1 MRAMKARSLAP
12 ALAALALSA
21 AAADVDFTDAA
32 LFKDD
37 ALPSLSAESLN
48 SWTALAGKLKFTF
61 QGGGKDRA
69 VWLGGNRD
77 RARLDV
83 RAFDFP
89 VYEVQ
94 AAFKPDGS
102 ALAQMEFVLF
112 SRGDVMMSG
121 GGKTPLAPR
130 ISAAVRDDKAF
141 RGLFEEL
148 KGKIVAAFGQPVD
161 PKPRN
166 TSRVDNHDQRQYR
179 WKAPAGFVLLSVGL
193 TKEKNAFRGEY
204 IRVAVRPA
212 GADDAA
218 KNLAAMTGPRP
229 VSGAAE
235 AKVTANRADLTANVK
250 REPGGLVW
258 VDGIP
263 MVDQGDKGYCAVA
276 TLERLIRY
284 YGGTTSQ
291 HELAQLF
298 DSDAKGGTSFRVD
311 PKTGRPIEFVA
322 PEICRQF
329 GFSQKVVDFD
339 KPKPEKLL
347 KDYNKRAAVKL
358 EADKKMRDDDIDRLL
373 KKADP
378 ATLLAVVADEGS
390 CKRFI
395 PKVKQFI
402 DKGVPLV
409 WMIPGHIRMLIGY
422 NETTGEIVYSDS
434 WGKGHEKKTMSLAEA
449 FMMTQAL
456 IVVRP

>member
-1 MRAMKARSLAP
+1 MRGMKTLPLAP
-12 ALAALALSA
+12 ALAVLALSA

-37 ALPSLSAESLN
+37 ALPALTAGTLD
-48 SWTALAGKLKFTF
+48 SWSALAGKVKFTF
-61 QGGGKDRA
+61 QGDGKERA

-77 RARLDV
+77 RNRTDV

-94 AAFKPDGS
+94 AAFLPDGGS
-102 ALAQMEFVLF
+102 LAQMEFVLF
-112 SRGDVMMSG
+112 SRGDIVMSG
-121 GGKTPLAPR
+121 GGRTPLAPR

-166 TSRVDNHDQRQYR
+166 TSRVENHDQRQYR
-179 WKAPAGFVLLSVGL
+179 WKAPSGFVLLSVGL

-212 GADDAA
+212 AA
-218 KNLAAMTGPRP
+218 ETPAKALAAMTGPRP
-229 VSGAAE
+229 VSGGGE

-298 DSDAKGGTSFRVD
+298 NSDARGGTSFRVD

-347 KDYNKRAAVKL
+347 KDYNKKAAVKL
-358 EADKKMRDDDIDRLL
+358 DVDKKMKDDDIDRLL
-373 KKADP
+373 KKADQ
-378 ATLLAVVADEGS
+378 ATLRAVVADEGS

-395 PKVKQFI
+395 PKIKTFI

-434 WGKGHEKKTMSLAEA
+434 WGAGHEKKTMSLAEA
-449 FMMTQAL
+449 FLMTQAL

>member
-1 MRAMKARSLAP
+1 MRGMKTLPLAP
-12 ALAALALSA
+12 ALAVLALSA

-37 ALPSLSAESLN
+37 ALPALTAGTLD
-48 SWTALAGKLKFTF
+48 SWSALAGKVKFTF
-61 QGGGKDRA
+61 QGDGKERA

-77 RARLDV
+77 RNRTDV

-94 AAFKPDGS
+94 AAFLPDGGS
-102 ALAQMEFVLF
+102 LAQMEFVLF
-112 SRGDVMMSG
+112 SRGDIVMSG
-121 GGKTPLAPR
+121 GGRTPLAPR

-166 TSRVDNHDQRQYR
+166 TSRVENHDQRQYR
-179 WKAPAGFVLLSVGL
+179 WKAPSGFVLLSVGL

-212 GADDAA
+212 AA
-218 KNLAAMTGPRP
+218 ETPAKALAAMTGPRP
-229 VSGAAE
+229 VSGGGE

-298 DSDAKGGTSFRVD
+298 NSDARGGTSFRVD

-347 KDYNKRAAVKL
+347 R
-358 EADKKMRDDDIDRLL
+358 
-373 KKADP
+373 
-378 ATLLAVVADEGS
+378 
-390 CKRFI
+390 
-395 PKVKQFI
+395 
-402 DKGVPLV
+402 
-409 WMIPGHIRMLIGY
+409 
-422 NETTGEIVYSDS
+422 TT
-434 WGKGHEKKTMSLAEA
+434 TR
-449 FMMTQAL
+449 
-456 IVVRP
+456 RPP

>member
-1 MRAMKARSLAP
+1 MKSLPA
-12 ALAALALSA
+12 ALAAAALSAALSA

-32 LFKDD
+32 LFKDE
-37 ALPSLSAESLN
+37 ALPALTAETLD
-48 SWTALAGKLKFTF
+48 SWSALAGKMKFTF
-61 QGGGKDRA
+61 QGGGKERA

-77 RARLDV
+77 RAHADV

-94 AAFKPDGS
+94 ASFLPDGGS
-102 ALAQMEFVLF
+102 LAQMEFVLF

-121 GGKTPLAPR
+121 AGRTPLASR

-141 RGLFEEL
+141 RGLFDEL
-148 KGKIVAAFGQPVD
+148 KGKIAAAFGQPVD

-179 WKAPAGFVLLSVGL
+179 WKTPSGFVLLSVGL

-204 IRVAVRPA
+204 VRVAVRPA
-212 GADDAA
+212 GAENPA
-218 KNLAAMTGPRP
+218 KALAAMTGPRP
-229 VSGAAE
+229 ASGPNE
-235 AKVTANRADLTANVK
+235 AKVTANRADLAANVK
-250 REPGGLVW
+250 REPGGPVW

-276 TLERLIRY
+276 TMERLIRY

-298 DSDAKGGTSFRVD
+298 NSDARGGTSFRVD

-339 KPKPEKLL
+339 KPTPEKLV

-358 EADKKMRDDDIDRLL
+358 ETNKKMRDSDFDRLL
-373 KKADP
+373 ERADK
-378 ATLLAVVADEGS
+378 ATLQAVVADEGS

-395 PKVKQFI
+395 PKVKTFI

-422 NETTGEIVYSDS
+422 NETTGEIIYSDS
-434 WGKGHEKKTMSLAEA
+434 WGAGHEKKTMSLAEA
-449 FMMTQAL
+449 FLMTQAL

>member
-1 MRAMKARSLAP
+1 MKALSP
-12 ALAALALSA
+12 ALVLAAALSA
-21 AAADVDFTDAA
+21 AAADVDFSDAV

-37 ALPSLSAESLN
+37 AAAALTADTIN
-48 SWTALAGKLKFTF
+48 SWAALAGKVKFTF
-61 QGGGKDRA
+61 QGEDRDRA

-77 RARLDV
+77 RSRADV

-89 VYEVQ
+89 VYEAQV
-94 AAFKPDGS
+94 AFKPDGGS
-102 ALAQMEFVLF
+102 LAQLELVLF

-121 GGKTPLAPR
+121 GGRTPLAAR
-130 ISAAVRDDKAF
+130 VSAAVQDDKAF

-161 PKPRN
+161 PRPRN

-179 WKAPAGFVLLSVGL
+179 WKAPSGFVLLSVGL

-204 IRVAVRPA
+204 IRVAARPGA
-212 GADDAA
+212 ADDAA
-218 KNLAAMTGPRP
+218 RSLAAMTGPRP
-229 VSGAAE
+229 VAGANE
-235 AKVTANRADLTANVK
+235 AKVTASRADLTANVK
-250 REPGGLVW
+250 READGLVY

-276 TLERLIRY
+276 TMERLIRY

-311 PKTGRPIEFVA
+311 PRTGRPIEFVA

-339 KPKPEKLL
+339 KPAPEKLM
-347 KDYNKRAAVKL
+347 KAYNKRAAAKL
-358 EADKKMRDDDIDRLL
+358 EWDRKMRDDDIEKLL
-373 KKADP
+373 ARADK
-378 ATLLAVVADEGS
+378 ATLQAVVADEGA

-395 PKVKQFI
+395 PKVKSFV

-409 WMIPGHIRMLIGY
+409 WMIPGHIRLLIGY
-422 NETTGEIVYSDS
+422 NEKTGEIAYSDT
-434 WGKGHEKKTMSLAEA
+434 WGKGHELKKMPLAEA
-449 FMMTQAL
+449 FLMTQAL

>member
-1 MRAMKARSLAP
+1 MKPVLLAA
-12 ALAALALSA
+12 ALAALSVS
-21 AAADVDFTDAA
+21 AADVDFTDAA
-32 LFKDD
+32 LLKDGAVAGLTAATLD
-37 ALPSLSAESLN
+37 
-48 SWTALAGKLKFTF
+48 SWPALAGKMKFTP
-61 QGGGKDRA
+61 QGEGGLRA

-89 VYEVQ
+89 VYEAQ
-94 AAFKPDGS
+94 AAFLPGGGT
-102 ALAQMEFVLF
+102 LAQLELVLF

-121 GGKTPLAPR
+121 GGKSPLAPR
-130 ISAAVRDDKAF
+130 IRSAVNDDKAF
-141 RGLFEEL
+141 RGLFDEI
-148 KGKIVAAFGQPVD
+148 KGKIVAALGQPVD

-179 WKAPAGFVLLSVGL
+179 WKAPDGSVLLSVGL
-193 TKEKNAFRGEY
+193 TKENNAFRGEY
-204 IRVAVRPA
+204 IRVAARPA
-212 GADDAA
+212 GAEAPA
-218 KNLAAMTGPRP
+218 SKSAAMTGPRP
-229 VSGAAE
+229 VTGPNE
-235 AKVTANRADLTANVK
+235 AKVTARRADLTANVR
-250 REPGGLVW
+250 REPGGAVW

-339 KPKPEKLL
+339 KPTPEKLV
-347 KDYNKRAAVKL
+347 KDYNKRASAKL
-358 EADKKMRDDDIDRLL
+358 PWDRKMRDADIEKLL
-373 KKADP
+373 ARADK
-378 ATLLAVVADEGS
+378 ATLQAVVADEGS

-395 PKVKQFI
+395 PKVKQFV

-422 NETTGEIVYSDS
+422 NETTGEILYSDS
-434 WGKGHEKKTMSLAEA
+434 WGAGHERKTMPLAEA

>member
-1 MRAMKARSLAP
+1 MRAMKALPTALV
-12 ALAALALSA
+12 LAAALSA
-21 AAADVDFTDAA
+21 AAAELDFSDAI

-37 ALPSLSAESLN
+37 AMAALTAETLN
-48 SWTALAGKLKFTF
+48 SWAPLAGKVRFTF
-61 QGGGKDRA
+61 QGDGKDRA
-69 VWLGGNRD
+69 LWLGGNRD
-77 RARLDV
+77 RQHLDV

-89 VYEVQ
+89 VYEAQV
-94 AAFKPDGS
+94 AFQPNGG
-102 ALAQMEFVLF
+102 ALAQLELVLF
-112 SRGDVMMSG
+112 SRGDVVQSG
-121 GGKTPLAPR
+121 AKGPLAEQIR
-130 ISAAVRDDKAF
+130 KAVHDNKSFAGLRDEAKA
-141 RGLFEEL
+141 R
-148 KGKIVAAFGQPVD
+148 IVAAFGQPVD
-161 PKPRN
+161 PNPSK
-166 TSRVDNHDQRQYR
+166 TSRVPGHDQRQYR
-179 WKAPAGFVLLSVGL
+179 WRTPSGFVLLSVGL
-193 TKEKNAFRGEY
+193 TEEKGKKNVFRGEY
-204 IRVAVRPA
+204 IRVAVRPM
-212 GADDAA
+212 DAA
-218 KNLAAMTGPRP
+218 AAARPLGPQPERN
-229 VSGAAE
+229 E
-235 AKVTANRADLTANVK
+235 AKITAGRADLGANVK
-250 REPGGLVW
+250 READGLVY
-258 VDGIP
+258 VDNIP

-298 DSDAKGGTSFRVD
+298 NSDARGGTSFRVD

-347 KDYNKRAAVKL
+347 KDYNKKAAVKL
-358 EADKKMRDDDIDRLL
+358 DVDKKMKDDDIDRLL
-373 KKADP
+373 KKADQ
-378 ATLLAVVADEGS
+378 ATLRAVVADEGS

-395 PKVKQFI
+395 PKIKTFI

-434 WGKGHEKKTMSLAEA
+434 WGAGHEKKTMSLAEA
-449 FMMTQAL
+449 FLMTQAL